1 MKSTWFWQRNLT
13 ARLVCSFLIL
23 SLLIVSLVGIIAYFQ
38 ATESLTRSVDDRLDA
53 VATLKEDVL
62 NNWVDDQTQNVV
74 MIAGIPGIRR
84 QSGILFS
91 SPAGSV
97 ERKQAYAE
105 LSGFLPQVV
114 SRTTYTDEIFIINQN
129 GTITVSSDST
139 HEGQSVATDPYF
151 QEGRSTTVATLLYS
165 STPDK
170 KPYILIATPLF
181 DPHGKRTGVLASR
194 LSLAHIDRIILERS
208 GLGTTGETYLVDQSH
223 RIVSQTPLMVNGTSS
238 CFVQSEGI
246 NAALHGNDGSGFYR
260 NYAGVPVVG
269 VWRWVDNRNMALLA
283 EMSQEEALAP
293 ARELA
298 LTILYAGIILSLILA
313 AGMFLLARQITRPIL
328 EISDTAARVTAGDLS
343 RQAPVLTDDEVGL
356 LAVAF
361 NDMTGKLRQTL
372 EGLETNLEEIRQRD
386 EALEKSEHKYRILVE
401 NIPQNIFQKDLDS
414 VYISCNENFA
424 STLNIRPEDIT
435 GKTDF
440 DLYPAELAEKYRN
453 DDKRVMASGI
463 PEEFVEQYLQ
473 DGKKCWID
481 TIKTPVKDIH
491 GTITGIQGIF
501 WDITE
506 RKVAEEELHRLYNEL
521 EKRVEERT
529 AELRRA
535 QDAYLQANEKLN
547 LLSSITRHD
556 ILNQLTALKG
566 YLELS
571 ASSLNDPGKLEE
583 YIAKGQKNAQT
594 IEHQILFTREYQ
606 DIGVKAPAWQSVNLS
621 VIRAKGTL
629 HLGDVQVTVDRTD
642 LEVYADPLFDK
653 VFYNLIE
660 NALVYGGRRLTTIR
674 ISSHESDR
682 GLVIVCEN
690 DGAGI
695 SPADKKQLFRRG
707 FGKHTGLG
715 LYLSRE
721 ILLITGITITENSG
735 PDSGARFE
743 IVVPEGAYRYSRGKS
758 W

>member
-1 MKSTWFWQRNLT
+1 MKSIWFWRRNLT

-53 VATLKEDVL
+53 VATLKENVL
-62 NNWVDDQTQNVV
+62 NNWIDDQTQNVV
-74 MIAGIPGIRR
+74 MIAGIPGIRK

-91 SPAGSV
+91 STATLQ

-105 LSGFLPQVV
+105 LSGFLPQVI
-114 SRTTYTDEIFIINQN
+114 SRTTYMDEISIIDLN
-129 GTITVSSDST
+129 GTIAVSSDRA
-139 HEGQSVATDPYF
+139 HEGQSVAQDPYF
-151 QEGRSTTVATLLYS
+151 SEGRSRTLATTVYS

-170 KPYILIATPLF
+170 KPAIIIVTPLF
-181 DPHGKRTGVLASR
+181 DMQGKRTGVLASR
-194 LSLAHIDRIILERS
+194 LSLAHIDRIILERT
-208 GLGTTGETYLVDQSH
+208 GLGTSGETYLVDQSH
-223 RIVSQTPLMVNGTSS
+223 RIISETPLMKNGTSS
-238 CFVQSEGI
+238 RFVQSEGI
-246 NAALHGNDGSGFYR
+246 NSALHGTEGSGFYR

-269 VWRWVDNRNMALLA
+269 VYRWMDNQDMALLA

-298 LTILYAGIILSLILA
+298 LTILYTGIILSLILT
-313 AGMFLLARQITRPIL
+313 AGMYLLARQITKPIL
-328 EISDTAARVTAGDLS
+328 EIADTAARVTAGDLS
-343 RQAPVLTDDEVGL
+343 RQAPVLTEDEVGL

-372 EGLETNLEEIRQRD
+372 EGLETNLHELRERD
-386 EALEKSEHKYRILVE
+386 DALQKSEHKYRTLLE
-401 NIPQNIFQKDLDS
+401 NIPHNIFRKDSGS
-414 VYISCNENFA
+414 VYVSCNENYA
-424 STLNIRPEDIT
+424 STLGMMPEEIT

-440 DLYPAELAEKYRN
+440 DLYPGELAEKYRN
-453 DDKRVMASGI
+453 DDKRVMMTGRA
-463 PEEFVEQYLQ
+463 EEYTEQYLD
-473 DGKKCWID
+473 DGKVRWIN
-481 TIKTPVKDIH
+481 TIKTPVKDIE
-491 GTITGIQGIF
+491 GVTTGILGVF

-506 RKVAEEELHRLYNEL
+506 RKAAEEELHRLYNEL
-521 EKRVEERT
+521 ENRVEDRT

-535 QDAYLQANEKLN
+535 QESYRQANEKLN

-556 ILNQLTALKG
+556 ILNQLAALKG

-571 ASSLNDPGKLEE
+571 AYPTHNAGELQEFIKK
-583 YIAKGQKNAQT
+583 AQKNADT

-629 HLGDVQVTVDRTD
+629 NLGNVEVTLDRAD

-653 VFYNLIE
+653 VFYNLLD
-660 NALVYGGRRLTTIR
+660 NALRYGGDKLTKIR
-674 ISSHESDR
+674 ISSYESDS
-682 GLVIVCEN
+682 GLVLGCED

-695 SPADKKQLFRRG
+695 SEPDKKRLFQRG
-707 FGKHTGLG
+707 FGKNTGLG

-721 ILLITGITITENSG
+721 ILLITGITITENSRPG
-735 PDSGARFE
+735 SGARFL
-743 IVVPEGAYRYSRGKS
+743 ITVPNGAWRFTGSKS
-758 W
+758 K